1 VIPVFEPEIDED
13 DIQAVVAALRRGE
26 LSGSFGESLER
37 FEREFAEYVGVR
49 HGVAVSSGTAAL
61 HLAIA
66 ALDLTPDDEVL
77 MSASTNVATALAAY
91 HNRLISVP
99 VDSETDTWNLDLTL
113 IESLVT
119 SRTRAIIP
127 VHLFGHPVDM
137 PLLLEIAER
146 HGLVVIEDCAESHG
160 ATCNGQMTG
169 SFGRM
174 GCFSFYANKVITTGE
189 GGMVVTDD
197 SGLADRLR
205 TLRNLAFTTPRFK
218 HDLAGFNF
226 RMTAYQ
232 AAMGVSQLSRIER
245 TIERKREIADLYNK
259 HLSGIDW
266 LRLPSEKDWARH
278 VYWMYAVVVDRKAP
292 VSRDGLAEW
301 LREAG
306 IDTRTFF
313 CPIGQQPFLQ
323 REGLRETA
331 CPVAD
336 TLWESGLYLPSSV
349 GLDDGTIERIAMAIR
364 SITE

>member
-1 VIPVFEPEIDED
+1 
-13 DIQAVVAALRRGE
+13 
-26 LSGSFGESLER
+26 
-37 FEREFAEYVGVR
+37 
-49 HGVAVSSGTAAL
+49 
-61 HLAIA
+61 
-66 ALDLTPDDEVL
+66 
-77 MSASTNVATALAAY
+77 
-91 HNRLISVP
+91 
-99 VDSETDTWNLDLTL
+99 
-113 IESLVT
+113 
-119 SRTRAIIP
+119 
-127 VHLFGHPVDM
+127 
-137 PLLLEIAER
+137 
-146 HGLVVIEDCAESHG
+146 
-160 ATCNGQMTG
+160 
-169 SFGRM
+169 
-174 GCFSFYANKVITTGE
+174 
-189 GGMVVTDD
+189 
-197 SGLADRLR
+197 
-205 TLRNLAFTTPRFK
+205 
-218 HDLAGFNF
+218 
-226 RMTAYQ
+226 MTAYQ